1 MVKVTIR
8 LEEPRDVVGVRETN
22 EQAFGTPVEPRLV
35 DALRDSADSVALVA
49 TIDDRVVGHILFTPV
64 KIDRQAGSAL
74 PGWGQCQFGRRFR
87 ALVSVASSRRPAL
100 KNVVVAGT
108 PRSCSSAIQSTMR
121 GSGLRQHA
129 QVGWSVNSR
138 P

>member
-64 KIDRQAGSAL
+64 KIEPPSRVRVAGLGPMSVRPTFQGAGVGSKLAQAGLKECRRRGYSAVV
-74 PGWGQCQFGRRFR
+74 
-87 ALVSVASSRRPAL
+87 LVGHPEYY
-100 KNVVVAGT
+100 G
-108 PRSCSSAIQSTMR
+108 
-121 GSGLRQHA
+121 GSDLRQRA
-129 QVGWSVNSR
+129 QGGWSVNSR